1 MRPSYLQR
9 RDQLTTYFDQTAA
22 KAWQALTSTDP
33 VNGIR
38 RTVRAGRNEM
48 RRTLLDWLPTDMRG
62 KTLLD
67 AGCGTGALSIEAAL
81 RGARVVGI
89 DVAANLVDVARER
102 AAEVYTPGSVEFR
115 VGDML
120 DDAPAEVDYVV
131 AMDSL
136 IHYEAG
142 DVLRVVEQFTG
153 RSREAVLFTSAPWTP
168 LLAAMHFVGRLAP
181 KHDHRAPSIVPLK
194 TEGLMAGIDSLVGRE
209 GWSASQTARVNSGFY
224 ISQAIGVTRGV
235 TP

>member
-33 VNGIR
+33 VNRIR

-48 RRTLLDWLPTDMRG
+48 RQTLLDWLPDDLSGT
-62 KTLLD
+62 TVLD

-81 RGARVVGI
+81 RGANVVGI
-89 DVAANLVDVARER
+89 DVAANLIEVARER
-102 AAEVYTPGSVEFR
+102 AAEVYTPGRIEFR

-120 DDAPAEVDYVV
+120 DDAPAEVDYIV

-136 IHYEAG
+136 IHYEPD
-142 DVLRVVEQFTG
+142 DVLKVVSDYTQ
-153 RSREAVLFTSAPWTP
+153 RARKAVLFTSAPWTP
-168 LLAAMHFVGRLAP
+168 LLGAMHFVGRLLP
-181 KHDHRAPSIVPLK
+181 RQEHRAPSIVPLK
-194 TEGLMAGIDSLVGRE
+194 TRRLMDGIDESVGDA
-209 GWSASQTARVNSGFY
+209 GWRAAQTARVNSGFY
-224 ISQAIGVTRGV
+224 ISQAIGVMR
-235 TP
+235 

>member
-33 VNGIR
+33 VNRIR

-48 RRTLLDWLPTDMRG
+48 RRTLLDWLPDDLSGM
-62 KTLLD
+62 TLLD
-67 AGCGTGALSIEAAL
+67 AGCGTGALSVEAAL
-81 RGARVVGI
+81 RGADVVGI
-89 DVAANLVDVARER
+89 DVAANLIDVARER

-120 DDAPAEVDYVV
+120 EDAPAQVDYIV

-136 IHYEAG
+136 IHYEAD
-142 DVLRVVEQFTG
+142 DVLKVVSEYTSRG
-153 RSREAVLFTSAPWTP
+153 RKAVLFTSAPWTP
-168 LLAAMHFVGRLAP
+168 LLGAMHFVGRLLP
-181 KHDHRAPSIVPLK
+181 RQDHRAPSIVPLK
-194 TEGLMAGIDSLVGRE
+194 THRLMNGIDESVGDN
-209 GWSASQTARVNSGFY
+209 GWRAARTARVNSGFY
-224 ISQAIGVTRGV
+224 ISQAIGVMRQ
-235 TP
+235 

>member
-33 VNGIR
+33 VNRIR

-48 RRTLLDWLPTDMRG
+48 RGTLLDWLPDDLSG

-67 AGCGTGALSIEAAL
+67 AGCGTGALSVEAAL
-81 RGARVVGI
+81 RGANVVGI

-102 AAEVYTPGSVEFR
+102 AAEAYTPGNIEFR
-115 VGDML
+115 VGDMV
-120 DDAPAEVDYVV
+120 DDAPAAVDYIV

-136 IHYEAG
+136 IHYEAD
-142 DVLRVVEQFTG
+142 DVLRVVSEYT
-153 RSREAVLFTSAPWTP
+153 RRARKAVLFTSAPWTP
-168 LLAAMHFVGRLAP
+168 LLGAMHFVGRLLP
-181 KHDHRAPSIVPLK
+181 RQDHRAPSIVPLK
-194 TEGLMAGIDSLVGRE
+194 TQRLMAGIDESVGDA
-209 GWSASQTARVNSGFY
+209 GWRAAQTARVHSGFY
-224 ISQAIGVTRGV
+224 ISQAIGVVR
-235 TP
+235 